1 MEGRQEEGGRQGQ
14 DIAAAMEG
22 EVVGQAD
29 PFSQEALSEA
39 LPEAPALQPPILDSL
54 DLAGVAAHI
63 RAGKCRNIIVMAGA
77 GISVSAGIPD
87 FRTPGTGLYDNL
99 AKYNLPEPTA
109 VFDIGFFNE
118 NPAPFYQL
126 AKELFPGQYRPTP
139 THNFIRLLHDH
150 GLLRRCFTQ
159 NIDSLEAEAGIPK
172 DKIVAAHG
180 NFDSATC
187 LDTGEK
193 VPISEVREAIMAGE
207 EGWRAMNAKF
217 GGLVKPDI
225 VFFGEQLPRRFYE
238 LAGIPVHPGM
248 DCSDSDFASCDL
260 LIVMGTSL
268 VVQPFA
274 SLIDQVCVCVCARE
288 RLSACASNTWKF
300 TDFARAKPHANCHSS
315 CMASTKSTQSDAST
329 LAQVPQDCP
338 RLLLNREAVAAFN
351 PVLALMGHDRGFR
364 SVPSIICVRVGGVGG

>member
-1 MEGRQEEGGRQGQ
+1 MEGQQEEGGRQGQ

-22 EVVGQAD
+22 EVMGQAD
-29 PFSQEALSEA
+29 PFSHEALSEA

-274 SLIDQVCVCVCARE
+274 SLIDQVCVV
-288 RLSACASNTWKF
+288 
-300 TDFARAKPHANCHSS
+300 ARASDSLRARVTLGNSQTLRGPSRTPIVTAAVRHRQKAPNLTRPHSRRCRRTARAC
-315 CMASTKSTQSDAST
+315 C
-329 LAQVPQDCP
+329 
-338 RLLLNREAVAAFN
+338 
-351 PVLALMGHDRGFR
+351 
-364 SVPSIICVRVGGVGG
+364 